1 MSLPALNPPP
11 PPRQPADLPTS
22 DPSLATELM
31 PAPPPLAY
39 VTNPSSHHSARL
51 PILSRTGANR
61 YLPAVDL
68 GTTYTGHGALLPGAG
83 SLETPPPVMDEQGEI
98 AKPKRS
104 TRGAALGPHAK
115 STAVNRVQRST
126 RSSRPASDSP
136 APGAHS
142 TPPSS
147 VAGPSGTTHP
157 PAANGN
163 ALEEGGERAA
173 KRQKVDAKGKGK
185 ASDPAVPGE
194 PPMQT
199 NKDYCETCG
208 GIGEFI
214 CCDGCT
220 RSYHFLCLNPPV
232 ELDDI
237 PEDKWYCGV
246 CLYNKKPPH
255 RSANRFFG
263 ALAQKVESESPKI
276 FKLPDP
282 IREYFKSVTTGP
294 GGEYV
299 QQGQARGGRLNK
311 YGAVEERDP
320 YRLKDKNGKPILCYK
335 CKGPTVPLT
344 LPEAQRKT
352 RAGSTTKSVPRPIIS
367 CDFCNQHWH
376 YDCLEPPLVHPP
388 ANWKKWQCP
397 LHVEQV
403 FPMKRIPAKGVKT
416 IEVKQRN
423 RPNNGIIDVVFGDE
437 DLASMKIENV
447 VINGKR
453 YRIPEKTIIL
463 DFWDALQ
470 GKQPE
475 FVGTESVRT
484 SEAPTDILTPLPD
497 APLTR
502 TAGLESSFSSPLSSL
517 SSLSS
522 IPEEEISS
530 DPLSEPMDEDV
541 KLPPPALPYSPL
553 LRARFSPS
561 PEPEEEEE
569 EEEKEEGEEHI
580 SEQDAAEILISMSRV
595 APEAAQ
601 ASPAGLGISHSTP
614 LTDRTNHGD
623 IERPSTPQKGTH
635 GVKVNGS
642 PAVPSK
648 VLNVSHG
655 ADEKSGVLSAARE
668 QLKRDVQMAMVPS
681 SAHSSPRLASSV
693 PSSPQPKPSITVKQK
708 EDGSFTLKLPSL
720 KRTLSHQSAAAA
732 AAKTAQEAFSPDEI
746 ERLLTVQRLMQK
758 KGESALMKFLE
769 S

>member
-1 MSLPALNPPP
+1 
-11 PPRQPADLPTS
+11 
-22 DPSLATELM
+22 
-31 PAPPPLAY
+31 
-39 VTNPSSHHSARL
+39 
-51 PILSRTGANR
+51 
-61 YLPAVDL
+61 
-68 GTTYTGHGALLPGAG
+68 
-83 SLETPPPVMDEQGEI
+83 
-98 AKPKRS
+98 
-104 TRGAALGPHAK
+104 
-115 STAVNRVQRST
+115 
-126 RSSRPASDSP
+126 
-136 APGAHS
+136 
-142 TPPSS
+142 
-147 VAGPSGTTHP
+147 
-157 PAANGN
+157 
-163 ALEEGGERAA
+163 
-173 KRQKVDAKGKGK
+173 
-185 ASDPAVPGE
+185 
-194 PPMQT
+194 MQT

-237 PEDKWYCGV
+237 PEDKWFCAV
-246 CLYNKKPPH
+246 CLYNRKSHPKPT
-255 RSANRFFG
+255 NRFLG
-263 ALAQKVESESPKI
+263 ALAQRVEGDSPKI

-282 IREYFKSVTTGP
+282 IREYFKNVTTGP

-335 CKGPTVPLT
+335 CKGPAVPLT
-344 LPEAQRKT
+344 LPEAVQRRT
-352 RAGSTTKSVPRPIIS
+352 RAGTTSKSVPRPIIS
-367 CDFCNQHWH
+367 CDFCTQHWH

-416 IEVKQRN
+416 IEVQQRN
-423 RPNNGIIDVVFGDE
+423 RPNNGIIDVVFGEE
-437 DLASMKIENV
+437 DLASMKVENV

-470 GKQPE
+470 GKQPQPAC
-475 FVGTESVRT
+475 TESLRT

-502 TAGLESSFSSPLSSL
+502 TAGLDSGFSSPLSSL

-530 DPLSEPMDEDV
+530 DPPSEPAEDEI
-541 KLPPPALPYSPL
+541 KLPPPVLGLSPRIKARSTSPL
-553 LRARFSPS
+553 DFDH
-561 PEPEEEEE
+561 EY
-569 EEEKEEGEEHI
+569 I
-580 SEQDAAEILISMSRV
+580 DEQDAAEILMSMSRS
-595 APEAAQ
+595 AA
-601 ASPAGLGISHSTP
+601 ADTAVPLAGLGISHSTP

-623 IERPSTPQKGTH
+623 IERPATPHKGAR

-642 PAVPSK
+642 PAVSSK
-648 VLNVSHG
+648 APNSSHG
-655 ADEKSGVLSAARE
+655 RDEKSAVLSAARE
-668 QLKRDVQMAMVPS
+668 QLRRDVHMAMVPS
-681 SAHSSPRLASSV
+681 SRPSSPRITSSA

-720 KRTLSHQSAAAA
+720 KRTLSHQSSTAAAS
-732 AAKTAQEAFSPDEI
+732 KIVSDGLSPDEI
-746 ERLLTVQRLMQK
+746 DRLLTVQRLMQK
-758 KGESALMKFLE
+758 KGEAALMKFLE